1 MLSVVKASRLI
12 AKFRRLAS
20 RQLSKTAD
28 EGLIIYNSAWVLSV
42 KVTEYRPNPLV
53 RLNAV
58 ETKLPHFYC
67 GCRDS

>member
-42 KVTEYRPNPLV
+42 KKKLQNTDLTPL
-53 RLNAV
+53 
-58 ETKLPHFYC
+58 C
-67 GCRDS
+67 D